1 MGMFKEIE
9 NIKNTLEQVDENFS
23 DTIFPELWETANTLT
38 KERLT
43 NTDYQFL
50 DIKRKMNVIHIL
62 CVLTHLNNKYSMA
75 LHINKFLEKI
85 AKLDFNGAAN
95 SIKSNINMGKN
106 MQLSNYI
113 INLIKNI

>member
-62 CVLTHLNNKYSMA
+62 CVLTHLNNKYSMSIN
-75 LHINKFLEKI
+75 INKFLDNI
-85 AKLDFNGAAN
+85 AKLNFNAASN

-106 MQLSNYI
+106 IQLSNFV

>member
-1 MGMFKEIE
+1 MFSEIE
-9 NIKNTLEQVDENFS
+9 EIKDTLNYVDDNWNDEKFS
-23 DTIFPELWETANTLT
+23 DIWQEANTLV

-95 SIKSNINMGKN
+95 SIKSNINMGKDI
-106 MQLSNYI
+106 QLSNYI